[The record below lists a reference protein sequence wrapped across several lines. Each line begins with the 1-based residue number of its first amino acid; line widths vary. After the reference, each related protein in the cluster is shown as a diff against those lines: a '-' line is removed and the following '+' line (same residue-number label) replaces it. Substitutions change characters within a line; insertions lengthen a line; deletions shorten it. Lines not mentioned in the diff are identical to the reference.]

1 MEAPQVPKMNVSETI
16 IGFIAFLS
24 DVRSMFRQTH
34 LFVEKERAIRDVST
48 LIEPFKGEESQYAD
62 CGVTLSIALNAN
74 LRNPPNLERRAL
86 GMSLLIRRSSGTW
99 IAEAEVGWSGN
110 AVGWDPFASR
120 KIQSTALEDVIANVP
135 ALIAWMDS
143 TFRSAVAELPR
154 S

>member
-1 MEAPQVPKMNVSETI
+1 MSVSEAFVR
-16 IGFIAFLS
+16 FIVFLS
-24 DVRSMFRQTH
+24 DARSMFRQTH
-34 LFVEKERAIRDVST
+34 LFAEKERTIRDVST

-62 CGVTLSIALNAN
+62 YGVTLSIALSAN
-74 LRNPPNLERRAL
+74 LRDPPNVERRAL

-110 AVGWDPFASR
+110 EVGWDPFASR
-120 KIQSTALEDVIANVP
+120 EIQSTSPEDVIANVP
-135 ALIAWMDS
+135 ALVAWMDS